1 MTTKQRNPLELVCLR
16 SVLLKYHHFNKQF
29 FLFPFRYQDVHTQ
42 SYIMVLASARW
53 LGVRMT
59 FLTTFLILA
68 VALAA
73 IVVSQDAGMY
83 LLAVTVHLLN

>member
-1 MTTKQRNPLELVCLR
+1 MITKQRNPLELVCLR
-16 SVLLKYHHFNKQF
+16 SVILKYHHFNEQF
-29 FLFPFRYQDVHTQ
+29 LLFPFRYQDVHTQ
-42 SYIMVLASARW
+42 SYIMVLANARW

>member
-1 MTTKQRNPLELVCLR
+1 
-16 SVLLKYHHFNKQF
+16 
-29 FLFPFRYQDVHTQ
+29 
-42 SYIMVLASARW
+42 MVLASARW

-83 LLAVTVHLLN
+83 LLAVTVHLLI